1 MLKVIDIQIGMIE
14 VPDEISL
21 TVGLS
26 GCPFRCPGCHTP
38 IMQSNQGD
46 LIDKVLWTAIEDNL
60 GGITCVCF
68 LGGDNSLHEVYQLA
82 LKIKKDYEL
91 KTAIYLGT
99 SSLTENYFHAFDFIK
114 LGPYIEKLGGLDSP
128 KTNQRFYQV
137 KNQSLIDIT
146 SVFQK

>member
-91 KTAIYLGT
+91 KTAIYLGA
-99 SSLTENYFHAFDFIK
+99 SSLAENYFHAFDFIK